1 MKIES
6 IDTHIDLE
14 ASDTFNTYGGESN
27 DEDLKGFD
35 FYGIQFFGAYA
46 DFSIGNI
53 NPDQMVRL
61 GTSII
66 SHLMTNGH
74 QFEIKDDRDGNGEYL
89 TIKH

>member
-1 MKIES
+1 MKIELKD
-6 IDTHIDLE
+6 IYIDLE
-14 ASDTFNTYGGESN
+14 SSDTFNTYGGESN

-35 FYGIQFFGAYA
+35 FYGIQFFGQYI
-46 DFSIGNI
+46 DFTIYKIS
-53 NPDQMVRL
+53 PSQMIRL

-74 QFEIKDDRDGNGEYL
+74 QFEIKDDRNGNGEYL